1 MRLPPASAPSARA
14 PRTRLVA
21 WALLACVACGAPA
34 RPLEEAPPSAPAGEV
49 RVAED
54 ATAAALLRAVRGALI
69 ARGHEG
75 ECFLAWDVEASDAL
89 TVHVGARARSA
100 AISCGGLDGVATAL
114 EGRCPFVRFFWVEG
128 EDLRTE
134 ALTFYFAPAG
144 RAYAARPVAGAGV
157 GAPARELVF
166 REAPEGTRLVLGVEL
181 PSRAPQKQAEEPTS
195 EAPAAGDDPLQ
206 DPEILEAVTQLVRRV
221 QRCNPSGRGS
231 LVLEWQVEPD
241 GRIAAVQ
248 PVTSTVAEAALECA
262 LEVLSEVSFPEHG
275 AERPVDY
282 CVPVLLDPSLR
293 PRDQAARGE

>member
-1 MRLPPASAPSARA
+1 MSAC
-14 PRTRLVA
+14 
-21 WALLACVACGAPA
+21 LLAACGARAAPVE
-34 RPLEEAPPSAPAGEV
+34 PPPSAPEREV

-54 ATAAALLRAVRGALI
+54 ATVAALLRAVRGALI

-89 TVHVGARARSA
+89 TVQVGDRARSA
-100 AISCGGLDGVATAL
+100 AVSCDGLQGVAGSL
-114 EGRCPFVRFFWVEG
+114 EGRCPFVRFFWIEG
-128 EDLRTE
+128 EDMRTE
-134 ALTFYFAPAG
+134 ALTFYFAPPG

-181 PSRAPQKQAEEPTS
+181 PSRARQKQAEGAS
-195 EAPAAGDDPLQ
+195 EAPPATDDPLQ
-206 DPEILEAVTQLVRRV
+206 DPEILEAVTQLVQRV

-231 LVLEWQVEPD
+231 LVLEWQVEAD
-241 GRIAAVQ
+241 GRIGAVQ
-248 PVTSTVAEAALECA
+248 PVTSTVDEAAIECA
-262 LEVLSEVSFPEHG
+262 LEVLSEASFPEHG

-293 PRDQAARGE
+293 PSGQAARGE